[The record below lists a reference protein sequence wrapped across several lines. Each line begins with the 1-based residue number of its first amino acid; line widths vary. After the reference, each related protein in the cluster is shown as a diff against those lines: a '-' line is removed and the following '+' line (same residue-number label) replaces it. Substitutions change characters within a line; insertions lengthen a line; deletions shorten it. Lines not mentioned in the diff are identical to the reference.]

1 MYTWAGVTS
10 AGGQRQVQNSF
21 IVYLAANGYVQAGY
35 DVALGT
41 YLNDNVL
48 GGGTASQTY
57 FSISLLN
64 RSYA

>member
-1 MYTWAGVTS
+1 MFTWAGITS
-10 AGGQRQVQNSF
+10 SGAQRQVQNSF
-21 IVYLAANGYVQAGY
+21 IVNLAALGTVQAGY
-35 DVALGT
+35 NVSLGT
-41 YLNDNVL
+41 YVNDDVL